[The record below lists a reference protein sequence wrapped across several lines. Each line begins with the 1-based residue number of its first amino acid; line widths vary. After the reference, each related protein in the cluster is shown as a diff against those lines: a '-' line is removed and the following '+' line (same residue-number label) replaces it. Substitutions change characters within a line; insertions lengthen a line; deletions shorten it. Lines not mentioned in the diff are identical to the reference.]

1 MRLET
6 DAGVYES
13 RFTADPGRAEL
24 HLTPLQSSVAVPGI
38 ELEPGERRLA
48 LGVVGVPHLLVLVEC
63 VDQVALADR
72 GRSLRFHPALALQG
86 GANVNFISPAQAP
99 GEWRMRTY
107 ERGVEGET
115 LACGTGAVAAAC
127 ALSEWGLARLPTIIL
142 TSPGRT
148 RDLQPRPS
156 RGHGYDAEWLA

>member
-1 MRLET
+1 M
-6 DAGVYES
+6 
-13 RFTADPGRAEL
+13 
-24 HLTPLQSSVAVPGI
+24 
-38 ELEPGERRLA
+38 
-48 LGVVGVPHLLVLVEC
+48 VLVEN
-63 VDQVALADR
+63 VDQVALAAR
-72 GRSLRFHPALALQG
+72 GRSLRFHPALAPQG

-142 TSPGRT
+142 TSSGR
-148 RDLQPRPS
+148 RLDVQALRKPD
-156 RGHGYDAEWLA
+156 HGYDDVWLGGEARMVFRGVLT